1 MGEHNYLRHHG
12 SLTSKNMNSMQGR
25 FANRPNKTRIMSVRR
40 TDTRPT
46 SMMPKTAINFYNLRK
61 GLYLKNG
68 AQSVSR
74 QASTGVMNTY
84 KSGPTKSTGLLN
96 AYGELAAADLDIG
109 GGIATQS
116 NLFHHRGGKKQRKSN
131 SLLHSPSPLMPSH
144 SLPPRSPAPLHP
156 PDTRNARQRR
166 VRLTPN
172 PSPLAL

>member
-1 MGEHNYLRHHG
+1 MFELGSDALMGERNYLRHHG

-116 NLFHHRGGKKQRKSN
+116 NLFHHRGGKKQRKSTGGRRGSKQPGN
-131 SLLHSPSPLMPSH
+131 SWTGSAKATASRRGPGASH
-144 SLPPRSPAPLHP
+144 S
-156 PDTRNARQRR
+156 
-166 VRLTPN
+166 
-172 PSPLAL
+172 